1 MKKSSD
7 KNFGILFFIVFFLIS
22 VWPLFSLGPIR
33 LWSLFLSI
41 IFLVLAILKPVL
53 LRPLNNIWLK
63 LGEMLGKVVAP
74 LVMMVIFFLILT
86 PISLIVRAFGKDL
99 LKLRAIKKNSYWIK
113 RENNIN
119 SMDKQF

>member
-53 LRPLNNIWLK
+53 LKPLNNIWLK

>member
-53 LRPLNNIWLK
+53 LKPHNNIWLK